1 MFERFTESA
10 RQAVVFAQQDAVALR
25 HNFIG
30 TEHLLLGVLKQES
43 IAARAL
49 RNLDVTYDDARQ
61 RVSNIGGPGEEVGA
75 GQIPFTPR
83 SKKVLELAL
92 REALLLGHDSVG
104 SEHILLGLVR
114 ENDGVAMQIL
124 RSHGADAD
132 RVRAAVMGE
141 LGTQPPK
148 GYEQKMEAEARKLAS
163 PQRLKR
169 YVPLIFGT
177 GVMFGAALAFGI
189 FIGWMIWGR

>member
-49 RNLDVTYDDARQ
+49 RNLDVTYDDAR
-61 RVSNIGGPGEEVGA
+61 REVSNIVGSGEEVGA
-75 GQIPFTPR
+75 GQMPFTPR
-83 SKKVLELAL
+83 AKKVLELAL
-92 REALLLGHDSVG
+92 REALLLHHDYIG
-104 SEHILLGLVR
+104 TEHILLGLVR
-114 ENDGVAMQIL
+114 EDDGIAVGIL
-124 RSHGADAD
+124 RSHGADPD

-141 LGTQPPK
+141 LGIELPE
-148 GYEQKMEAEARKLAS
+148 GYEQKLKAAERKR
-163 PQRLKR
+163 RLKR
-169 YVPLIFGT
+169 YVPLLFGT
-177 GVMFGAALAFGI
+177 VVMFGAALAFGI

>member
-10 RQAVVFAQQDAVALR
+10 REAVVFAQQDAVALR

-49 RNLDVTYDDARQ
+49 RHLDVTYDDAR
-61 RVSNIGGPGEEVGA
+61 REVSNFVGSGEEVRT

-83 SKKVLELAL
+83 AKKVLELAL
-92 REALLLGHDSVG
+92 REALFLGHNHIG
-104 SEHILLGLVR
+104 PEHILLGLVR
-114 ENDGVAMQIL
+114 EDDGIAVRIL
-124 RSHGADAD
+124 QNHGADAD
-132 RVRAAVMGE
+132 KVRAAVMGE
-141 LGTQPPK
+141 LGIQLPE
-148 GYEQKMEAEARKLAS
+148 GYEQKLKAAERK
-163 PQRLKR
+163 QRLTR

-177 GVMFGAALAFGI
+177 VVMFGAALAFGI